1 MAKTTPKPR
10 PAAPSAQRA
19 ANGGSSGKVPPPAP
33 PNTLPPEKAK
43 AYWRR
48 NLTIIAILLTIWAVV
63 SYGCAIFL
71 ANALFSIPVG
81 QLPMSFWFAQ
91 QGAIVTFVL
100 LIFAYCWIMDRV
112 DKEFDV
118 NE

>member
-1 MAKTTPKPR
+1 MAKSSPKAKPV
-10 PAAPSAQRA
+10 APSAQRST
-19 ANGGSSGKVPPPAP
+19 NGGGKGKMPPPPP
-33 PNTLPPEKAK
+33 PNTLSPEKAK

-48 NLTIIAILLTIWAVV
+48 NVTIIAILLTIWAVV
-63 SYGCAIFL
+63 SYGCAILL
-71 ANALFSIPVG
+71 ANVLFSVPVG

-91 QGAIVTFVL
+91 QGAIITFVI
-100 LIFAYCWIMDRV
+100 LIFAYCLIMDRV